1 MGRSRYN
8 AMGTKTRDTVTLKM
22 SRKEGWAEEPEG
34 LATYTKSCFIE
45 LLT

>member
-34 LATYTKSCFIE
+34 LTIYAKSCFIE